1 MASRLVP
8 EFPAVL
14 VALEH
19 LEELNR
25 QLREDGAPGAPE
37 ASILLSDVGATVSQL
52 EADRRAAHERL
63 EVETRENG
71 KRGHQVSG
79 VRERL
84 RGEVTAHAA
93 AARAAHA
100 EEMEALRKDLS
111 TTSELHQEAATKLLE
126 VQSQNKELQAEQ
138 ETARSHLEEVVAT
151 LQDLLIQ
158 KERRQGKLEES
169 YELMEELKSSINAA
183 EQELQ
188 TLQQSTTLE
197 REAFP
202 ELKAGLL
209 GQVEEIQ
216 EEIDRRFEAVKMRN
230 QEIDRVNKRK
240 EETRR
245 NLEEHSVH
253 VAELETNVVRLKSS
267 WQQCELQLEDETRR
281 YQELTEQW
289 ENRKQ
294 ELHDLK
300 ETFSQRIHDLQEQIA
315 AVEAKVVAGRA
326 ARALHQESLPHM
338 EEICKRR
345 QAEENDGK
353 AELLRVSQRLKRLKR
368 QLDQSAAAIAQR
380 NHEIRLMDR
389 QVKDLRE
396 TEAANRPLLKKNKE
410 KLLIGVNA
418 EKKNVGLLGDEVK
431 QLRRQLEEERRRQEE
446 HAEKMKAEI
455 GNSVRRYEE
464 LLQEK
469 AALHQRQPQSAD
481 LQRLKS
487 LVARREA
494 EFREEESVLLQ
505 RVQQKTTEAE
515 SVGENL
521 REKQREVEEK
531 EKTLGE
537 AEAKRNEALTRY
549 DTLRELTL
557 ELQRRTAELEL
568 KSQEAEEGTRGLLL
582 AKADMKAELEELRAR
597 YTALLDQQASELRAV
612 EVSIYDCSVKL
623 EQVSTENSR
632 LRLRIRQVTEDVRA
646 AAEHRDHHQQETQ
659 RFRRHHRA
667 LKERLQEAFE
677 QDEVLVQD
685 QQSRDGVLLASIR
698 SLAEQLKSRKQ
709 QLLHFSTTLDRRM
722 LDFSKRLGEKT
733 TTTT

>member
-63 EVETRENG
+63 E
-71 KRGHQVSG
+71 
-79 VRERL
+79 
-84 RGEVTAHAA
+84 
-93 AARAAHA
+93 
-100 EEMEALRKDLS
+100 
-111 TTSELHQEAATKLLE
+111 
-126 VQSQNKELQAEQ
+126 
-138 ETARSHLEEVVAT
+138 
-151 LQDLLIQ
+151 
-158 KERRQGKLEES
+158 
-169 YELMEELKSSINAA
+169 
-183 EQELQ
+183 
-188 TLQQSTTLE
+188 
-197 REAFP
+197 
-202 ELKAGLL
+202 
-209 GQVEEIQ
+209 
-216 EEIDRRFEAVKMRN
+216 
-230 QEIDRVNKRK
+230 
-240 EETRR
+240 
-245 NLEEHSVH
+245 
-253 VAELETNVVRLKSS
+253 
-267 WQQCELQLEDETRR
+267 LEDETRR

-612 EVSIYDCSVKL
+612 EV
-623 EQVSTENSR
+623 
-632 LRLRIRQVTEDVRA
+632 TEDVRA